1 MIIGTFQVKLIKE
14 NQVRYKNN
22 MMTLLPSQKKLYSSL
37 WTRANLPFL
46 PWSNS
51 MLFQIVCL
59 VHWLLAVFLLAI
71 AMKHSMELLPEGY
84 HRQAIQNHYRQDL
97 PKGQDRLHHGLR
109 SITITNHNYINW
121 TLQLFR
127 IIARFLRAIVQKN
140 QSFAILSIHECIQ
153 SLKPSKIT
161 FHIDENK
168 NKYPIKIKTFLQTV
182 MHYSTWSFF
191 PRKW

>member
-1 MIIGTFQVKLIKE
+1 
-14 NQVRYKNN
+14 
-22 MMTLLPSQKKLYSSL
+22 MTLLPSQKKLYSSL

-97 PKGQDRLHHGLR
+97 PKGQDRLNHGLR
-109 SITITNHNYINW
+109 SIKITNHNYINW
-121 TLQLFR
+121 SLQLFR
-127 IIARFLRAIVQKN
+127 IIARFLGAIAQKN

-153 SLKPSKIT
+153 SLKPSKLPSISM
-161 FHIDENK
+161 
-168 NKYPIKIKTFLQTV
+168 KIRINIQSRSK
-182 MHYSTWSFF
+182 HSF
-191 PRKW
+191 KL

>member
-1 MIIGTFQVKLIKE
+1 MALFKSNWWKE
-14 NQVRYKNN
+14 NQVRYKKN

-97 PKGQDRLHHGLR
+97 PKGQDRLDHGLR
-109 SITITNHNYINW
+109 SIKITNHNYINW

>member
-46 PWSNS
+46 PWSNL

-59 VHWLLAVFLLAI
+59 VHWLLALFLLAI

-84 HRQAIQNHYRQDL
+84 HRQAIQNHYRRDL
-97 PKGQDRLHHGLR
+97 PKGQDRLDHGLR
-109 SITITNHNYINW
+109 SIKITNHNYWLLLIL
-121 TLQLFR
+121 T
-127 IIARFLRAIVQKN
+127 IIPNYCTISQSDRTQK
-140 QSFAILSIHECIQ
+140 SIICN
-153 SLKPSKIT
+153 
-161 FHIDENK
+161 F
-168 NKYPIKIKTFLQTV
+168 KYPWMHPIFKTKQNYLP
-182 MHYSTWSFF
+182 YRW
-191 PRKW
+191 K

>member
-1 MIIGTFQVKLIKE
+1 
-14 NQVRYKNN
+14 
-22 MMTLLPSQKKLYSSL
+22 MTLLPSQKKLYSSL

-46 PWSNS
+46 LWSNS

-59 VHWLLAVFLLAI
+59 VHWLLALFLLAI

-97 PKGQDRLHHGLR
+97 PKGQDRLDHGLR
-109 SITITNHNYINW
+109 SIKITNHNYINW
-121 TLQLFR
+121 SLQLFR
-127 IIARFLRAIVQKN
+127 IIARFLWAIVHKN

-168 NKYPIKIKTFLQTV
+168 NKYPIKVKTFLQTV

>member
-1 MIIGTFQVKLIKE
+1 MALFKSNWWKE
-14 NQVRYKNN
+14 NQVRYKKN

-51 MLFQIVCL
+51 MLFQIVCI
-59 VHWLLAVFLLAI
+59 VHWLLALFLLAI

>member
-1 MIIGTFQVKLIKE
+1 
-14 NQVRYKNN
+14 
-22 MMTLLPSQKKLYSSL
+22 MTLLPSQKKLYSSL

-46 PWSNS
+46 LWSNS

-59 VHWLLAVFLLAI
+59 VHWLLALFLLAI

-97 PKGQDRLHHGLR
+97 PKGQDRLNHGLR
-109 SITITNHNYINW
+109 SIKITNHNYINW
-121 TLQLFR
+121 SLQLFR
-127 IIARFLRAIVQKN
+127 IIARFLGAIVQKN

-168 NKYPIKIKTFLQTV
+168 NKYPIKVKTFLQTV

>member
-1 MIIGTFQVKLIKE
+1 
-14 NQVRYKNN
+14 

-59 VHWLLAVFLLAI
+59 VHWLLALFLLAI

-109 SITITNHNYINW
+109 SIKITNHNYINW
-121 TLQLFR
+121 TLT
-127 IIARFLRAIVQKN
+127 IIPNYCTIS
-140 QSFAILSIHECIQ
+140 QSDRTKKSIICN
-153 SLKPSKIT
+153 
-161 FHIDENK
+161 F
-168 NKYPIKIKTFLQTV
+168 KYPWMHPIFKTKQNYLP
-182 MHYSTWSFF
+182 YRW
-191 PRKW
+191 K

>member
-59 VHWLLAVFLLAI
+59 VHWLLDVFLLVI

-109 SITITNHNYINW
+109 SIKITNHNYINW

-127 IIARFLRAIVQKN
+127 IIARFLGAIVQKN

-168 NKYPIKIKTFLQTV
+168 NKYPIKIKTFLQAV
-182 MHYSTWSFF
+182 MHYLTWSFF

>member
-1 MIIGTFQVKLIKE
+1 
-14 NQVRYKNN
+14 
-22 MMTLLPSQKKLYSSL
+22 MTLLPSQKKLYSSL

-46 PWSNS
+46 LWSNS

-97 PKGQDRLHHGLR
+97 PKGQDRLDHGLR
-109 SITITNHNYINW
+109 SIKITNHNYINW
-121 TLQLFR
+121 SLQLFR
-127 IIARFLRAIVQKN
+127 IIARFLGAIAQKN

-168 NKYPIKIKTFLQTV
+168 NKYPIKVKTFLQTV
-182 MHYSTWSFF
+182 MHYLTWSFF